1 MNQTADER
9 RKNVKKRITAA
20 SLLAAIL
27 FALPAM
33 ASQRHRPAR
42 PPVSDVTPAGWL
54 LNHAYPYAEAIASA
68 ARPATMIGLGDDTHG
83 THEYFDVK
91 LRMIQK
97 LVREEDFRLI
107 AFEGPFADF
116 NRLDD
121 YVLGGT
127 GDPRTI
133 LRRHELGYW
142 FWASNEIVAVID
154 WVREYNATRGDKP
167 AVEIAGMD
175 VTDTQGAA
183 DMVLGYLDA
192 VDPPAAATARTN
204 YSGCFIVAPSRN
216 CAMRVAAVRD
226 DLDARETDL
235 VARSSQRAFEIAF
248 HAASI
253 AAVGFNESGMV
264 PGYYAWRDENMAINA
279 LRLQQ
284 RRASNGRII
293 LWGHQEHLGKTTN
306 IEGSKPTGKW
316 LEEKLGVGYF
326 VVGSCSGEGS
336 FNVVLTPPYITT
348 SVVDFPSISAL
359 DYESS
364 FRSAAMPLLFIPLH
378 GSLPDWLSSPHQL
391 RGGTSG
397 APYDKME
404 TLPQKLDAILY
415 IDRTTP
421 SSSFW

>member
-1 MNQTADER
+1 M
-9 RKNVKKRITAA
+9 
-20 SLLAAIL
+20 IL
-27 FALPAM
+27 FAGSAM
-33 ASQRHRPAR
+33 AAGRHRPAR
-42 PPVSDVTPAGWL
+42 PPVSDATPAGWL
-54 LNHAYPYAEAIASA
+54 LNHAYPYAEAIAAA

-97 LVREEDFRLI
+97 LVRDEDFRLI

-116 NRLDD
+116 NRIDD
-121 YVLGGT
+121 YVLGGA

-142 FWASNEIVAVID
+142 FWASDEIVAVID
-154 WVREYNATRGDKP
+154 WVREYNRTRGDKP
-167 AVEIAGMD
+167 PVEIAGMD

-183 DMVLGYLDA
+183 DMVISYLDV
-192 VDPPAAATARTN
+192 VDAALATTARGE
-204 YSGCFIVAPSRN
+204 YSACFIVARPHD
-216 CAMRVAAVRD
+216 CAMRLAAVRD
-226 DLDARETDL
+226 DIDAREADL
-235 VARSSQRAFEIAF
+235 VARSSQRSFEIAF

-253 AAVGFNESGMV
+253 AAVGLNESGMV

-279 LRLQQ
+279 LRMQQ
-284 RRASNGRII
+284 RRTSNARII
-293 LWGHQEHLGKTTN
+293 LWGHQEHLGKTAN

-316 LEEKLGVGYF
+316 LDEKLGAGYF

-336 FNVVLTPPYITT
+336 FNVVRTPPYVTT
-348 SVVDFPSISAL
+348 SVVEFPSISAL

-364 FRSAAMPLLFIPLH
+364 FRSAAMPLLFIPLR
-378 GSLPDWLSSPHQL
+378 GPLPEWLSSPHQL

-404 TLPQKLDAILY
+404 TLPQKLDAIIY